1 MRTRVLISAA
11 ILASALALTAC
22 TPQSTSA
29 NGEPVEAGDSWT
41 DSTSGNAPGER
52 TCVLSV
58 ADGAS
63 LPDPKCTP
71 GAITRA
77 LSPTDL
83 APVCAALDQPWPE
96 VAPSVARSILN
107 AYGINETDAEHYTVG
122 YLVPPAIGGANDYRN
137 IWPLPE
143 ADNTATRKAQTDEL
157 VSGAVCGQRAGIQA
171 AQYVMASDWTTAA
184 DTLRLSPKK

>member
-1 MRTRVLISAA
+1 MRTQALIGTA
-11 ILASALALTAC
+11 ILAAALTLTAC
-22 TPQSTSA
+22 TPQSTPA

-41 DSTSGNAPGER
+41 DTTTGSAPGER

-58 ADGAS
+58 ADGGS

-77 LSPTDL
+77 LSPTDI
-83 APVCAALDQPWPE
+83 APVCAALDQSFPE
-96 VAPSVARSILN
+96 VAPSVARAVLT
-107 AYGINETDAEHYTVG
+107 AYGINESNAEHYTVA

-137 IWPLPE
+137 IWPMPE
-143 ADNTATRKAQTDEL
+143 DDNTATRKPQADEL
-157 VSGAVCGQRAGIQA
+157 VSGAVCGQRTGIQA

-184 DTLRLSPKK
+184 DTLRLSPK